1 MFVVLATAAGVI
13 NLSVL
18 GDPAGVGAA
27 LLIGLALLPRAAGRW
42 WLPSVAVMLAAGWWG
57 WPLLPLLMVTLFD
70 LSSRR
75 RAWWAAAIGVIAM
88 LLNLLSPARVS
99 LWQPQEYGA
108 MLFLALA
115 VVLGLWLGG
124 RRRLVG
130 ALQDTVGMLQTER
143 ELREQQARDAE
154 RSLIAAEMHD
164 VLAHRLSLIAL
175 HAGVLS
181 AGPGPSAVTERA
193 ELLRATSAEALE
205 DLREVLGALR
215 SPSEESDRREP
226 TLQALADLVDS
237 ARGAGQAVGLTTEG
251 SESVASAGH
260 RLAVI
265 RLVQE
270 GLTNA
275 RKHGRPDSPV
285 DVRVRWADDLTE
297 VSVSNHV
304 ASGPST
310 AARSG
315 FGLVGL
321 RERVATLGGT
331 LTSARTGDVWRL
343 HAVLPRDA
351 SPPSTRRG
359 QR

>member
-1 MFVVLATAAGVI
+1 MALASAAGVV

-18 GDPAGVGAA
+18 ADPVGAGAA
-27 LLIGLALLPRAAGRW
+27 LLIGLALLPNPERW
-42 WLPSVAVMLAAGWWG
+42 WWPTPVAVMLATGWWG
-57 WPLLPLLMVTLFD
+57 WPLLPLLMMTLFD

-75 RAWWAAAIGVIAM
+75 RVLWAAAIGVSAM
-88 LLNLLSPARVS
+88 LLNLVTPARVS

-130 ALQDTVGMLQTER
+130 ALQATVGMLQTER
-143 ELREQQARDAE
+143 DLREQQARDAE
-154 RSLIAAEMHD
+154 RSLIASEMHD

-181 AGPGPSAVTERA
+181 AGSGPSEVTERA
-193 ELLRATSAEALE
+193 ELLRVTSAEALE

-237 ARGAGQAVGLTTEG
+237 ARGAGQAVSLTTEG

-275 RKHGRPDSPV
+275 RKHGRPDGPV

-297 VSVSNHV
+297 VSVSNDV

-315 FGLVGL
+315 FGLIGL
-321 RERVATLGGT
+321 RERVATLGGS
-331 LTSARTGDVWRL
+331 LTCGREGATWRL

-351 SPPSTRRG
+351 GTTTRRP
-359 QR
+359 QP